1 MRSLPELCDFCQ
13 LLSSPVQTAAETHS
27 EPWANE
33 VKWHQFIDITTFN
46 CWYTLKDHQWFSRTF
61 QAWNLL
67 FLNFRIFKDHGN
79 PGYGPRPCPDS
90 KSHYHYI
97 PDVSCL
103 IPTSHSILVWSTRFD
118 KETQYLSSW
127 PWHIQYC
134 PHMLF
139 LGLIEIS
146 QEVGQL
152 VKINLLVMRQSHRKK
167 SSTVSRS
174 NQGYTLLPIE

>member
-1 MRSLPELCDFCQ
+1 MFSFYVNRNFSNLI
-13 LLSSPVQTAAETHS
+13 SS
-27 EPWANE
+27 
-33 VKWHQFIDITTFN
+33 TFKHLQ
-46 CWYTLKDHQWFSRTF
+46 CFSRTF
-61 QAWNLL
+61 QAWNLV